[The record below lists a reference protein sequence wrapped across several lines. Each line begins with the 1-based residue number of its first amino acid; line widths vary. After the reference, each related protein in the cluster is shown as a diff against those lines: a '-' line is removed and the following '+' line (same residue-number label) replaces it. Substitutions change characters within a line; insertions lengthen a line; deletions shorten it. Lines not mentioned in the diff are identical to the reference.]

1 MDTTDNFFNIEQL
14 LRDGNT
20 IKLKPQGYSMYPLFY
35 PGRDEAIIEPVDP
48 SDLRRGDVALYRRRQ
63 SILVL
68 HRIWKIREQ
77 KFYMVG
83 DNQSEIE
90 GPLDPD
96 QFLGRLCGFVRN
108 GHTISVKNPLYR
120 ILSSLWLRMLPV
132 RPVVYRTT
140 RRLRQIKKRSQD
152 QKNPT
157 EGQK

>member
-1 MDTTDNFFNIEQL
+1 
-14 LRDGNT
+14 
-20 IKLKPQGYSMYPLFY
+20 
-35 PGRDEAIIEPVDP
+35 
-48 SDLRRGDVALYRRRQ
+48 
-63 SILVL
+63 
-68 HRIWKIREQ
+68 
-77 KFYMVG
+77 MVG

>member
-68 HRIWKIREQ
+68 HRIWKIRDQ

-140 RRLRQIKKRSQD
+140 RRLRQIKKKITR
-152 QKNPT
+152 P
-157 EGQK
+157 

>member
-35 PGRDEAIIEPVDP
+35 PERDEAIIEPVDP

-90 GPLDPD
+90 GPLDSD

-140 RRLRQIKKRSQD
+140 RRLRQIKKKITR
-152 QKNPT
+152 P
-157 EGQK
+157 

>member
-1 MDTTDNFFNIEQL
+1 MDTTDIFFNIEQL

-48 SDLRRGDVALYRRRQ
+48 SDLRRGNVALYRRRQ

-132 RPVVYRTT
+132 R
-140 RRLRQIKKRSQD
+140 
-152 QKNPT
+152 
-157 EGQK
+157 

>member
-152 QKNPT
+152 QKTPT

>member
-90 GPLDPD
+90 GPLDSD

-140 RRLRQIKKRSQD
+140 RRLRQIKKKITR
-152 QKNPT
+152 P
-157 EGQK
+157 

>member
-68 HRIWKIREQ
+68 HQIWKIREQ

-90 GPLDPD
+90 GPLDPE

-152 QKNPT
+152 HKNPA

>member
-108 GHTISVKNPLYR
+108 GHTIPVKNPLYR

>member
-77 KFYMVG
+77 KFYMIG

-90 GPLDPD
+90 GPLDSD

-140 RRLRQIKKRSQD
+140 RRLRQIKKKISR
-152 QKNPT
+152 P
-157 EGQK
+157 

>member
-140 RRLRQIKKRSQD
+140 RRLRQIKKRSQN

>member
-140 RRLRQIKKRSQD
+140 RRLRQIKKRSQG

>member
-1 MDTTDNFFNIEQL
+1 
-14 LRDGNT
+14 
-20 IKLKPQGYSMYPLFY
+20 MYPLFY

-68 HRIWKIREQ
+68 HRIYKIREQ

-90 GPLDPD
+90 GPLDSD
-96 QFLGRLCGFVRN
+96 QFLGRLCGFVHN

-120 ILSSLWLRMLPV
+120 ILSSLWLSMLPV

-140 RRLRQIKKRSQD
+140 RRLRQFKKKITKS
-152 QKNPT
+152 
-157 EGQK
+157 

>member
-140 RRLRQIKKRSQD
+140 RRLRQIKKKITR
-152 QKNPT
+152 P
-157 EGQK
+157 

>member
-108 GHTISVKNPLYR
+108 GHTISIKNPLYR

-140 RRLRQIKKRSQD
+140 RRLRQIKKKITR
-152 QKNPT
+152 P
-157 EGQK
+157 